1 MATKAVMTP
10 IGIASFITLKEPR
23 AIVEGNEPRFS
34 ITLIFDKAAQ
44 NTKQFK
50 ELEEAI
56 EQALMQKWPNK
67 ATRPRDLRS
76 PFRDGGEKEGIYE
89 GYKRGD
95 IFINPWSQKKPGVV
109 DINRQDLLDLDDV
122 FAGWTA
128 RANVR
133 PFAYDRAGKRG
144 VGLFLD
150 NVQFLREGKR
160 LDGRKAASESY
171 PDDQKEDAE
180 EMI

>member
-1 MATKAVMTP
+1 MATKSIMTP
-10 IGIASFITLKEPR
+10 IGVSSFLNLKEPR
-23 AIVEGNEPRFS
+23 AIVEGGEPRYS
-34 ITLIFDKAAQ
+34 LTLIFDKVAQ
-44 NTKQFK
+44 NTVQFRAL
-50 ELEEAI
+50 ENAIEEA
-56 EQALMQKWPNK
+56 LMSKWPNK

-76 PFRDGGEKEGIYE
+76 PFRDGGEKEGQYE
-89 GYKRGD
+89 GYRKGD
-95 IFINPWSQKKPGVV
+95 IFINPWTKDKPGVV

-122 FAGWTA
+122 YAGWTA

-150 NVQFLREGKR
+150 NVQFLRAGKR
-160 LDGRKAASESY
+160 LDGRRAASESY
-171 PDDQKEDAE
+171 PDDQPAE